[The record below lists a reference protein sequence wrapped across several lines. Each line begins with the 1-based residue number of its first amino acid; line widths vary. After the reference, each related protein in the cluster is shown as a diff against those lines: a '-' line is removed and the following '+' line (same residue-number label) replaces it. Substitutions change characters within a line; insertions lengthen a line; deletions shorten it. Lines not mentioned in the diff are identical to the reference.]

1 MSYDVLK
8 QTTTIFIHK
17 TITFTRGPGP
27 SLTTLGT
34 PSPKRPRAIG
44 WRDLNSNYYN
54 IFYITAQY
62 TLCPNSKTTT
72 FYIIL
77 PHNILYGLIQTTPI
91 FIILFSTH
99 LAQSSLIQQSFYNI
113 SPPKKKKDP
122 PLFLSSM
129 VFHYRGTKKGQ

>member
-1 MSYDVLK
+1 MSYVLN
-8 QTTTIFIHK
+8 QTTTIFYIIHK

-34 PSPKRPRAIG
+34 PSPKRPRAMG
-44 WRDLNSNYYN
+44 WRDKNLNSNYYN

-62 TLCPNSKTTT
+62 TLCPNSNYPNIYNIIFHT
-72 FYIIL
+72 FSPIL
-77 PHNILYGLIQTTPI
+77 PDTTV
-91 FIILFSTH
+91 FLQYF
-99 LAQSSLIQQSFYNI
+99 
-113 SPPKKKKDP
+113 PPKKNT

>member
-34 PSPKRPRAIG
+34 PSPKRPRAMG

-54 IFYITAQY
+54 IFYIIAQY
-62 TLCPNSKTTT
+62 TLCPTT
-72 FYIIL
+72 
-77 PHNILYGLIQTTPI
+77 LIQNYYNIVI
-91 FIILFSTH
+91 FIAPSPP
-99 LAQSSLIQQSFYNI
+99 LIQNYIQG
-113 SPPKKKKDP
+113 
-122 PLFLSSM
+122 
-129 VFHYRGTKKGQ
+129 R